1 MFVSANKL
9 IAKHIFFP
17 GLKVTDKRNMLIIY
31 SIILF
36 VEIFI
41 VVFTYLDLI
50 LFS

>member
-31 SIILF
+31 SILF